1 MRALA
6 VAAVSIALLACSPGA
21 GVATP
26 GEPAEPIP
34 ARAFSDARPAPN
46 GSHLL
51 SAAQGAGRVVD
62 LTVHSA
68 AMARPVTV
76 AVLPAADPARP
87 APVLYLLNGI
97 DGGTDYGRWTEGSNW
112 LTKTDAAQFFSDK
125 QVTVV
130 TLMGGQGSFYAD
142 WLADDPVLGRQQWT
156 TFLTR
161 ELPPIVD
168 SAFNGT
174 GANAVA
180 GLSMASGAGFRL
192 ALAAPGLYRAIGSY
206 SGCIRTSDAR
216 GQAIVDVVVAARMGN
231 ARNMWGPPTHPAWA
245 ANDPYLHA
253 EQLRGITMYVSTGT
267 GLPGPL
273 DTLDAPGVGFNPIKL
288 VDQLLIGGALDA
300 VTLRCT
306 EQLRDR
312 FAELAIPATFDIR
325 PSGTHS
331 WGYWQQDLHNSW
343 SLFAAALGR

>member
-1 MRALA
+1 MRAIA
-6 VAAVSIALLACSPGA
+6 VAAVSIALLASAQGA

-34 ARAFSDARPAPN
+34 ARAFSAARPAPN
-46 GSHLL
+46 GSHLI
-51 SAAQGAGRVVD
+51 SAAQGKGRVVD

-76 AVLPAADPARP
+76 AVLPAADPSRP
-87 APVLYLLNGI
+87 APVLYLLNGV
-97 DGGTDYGRWTEGSNW
+97 DGGTDDGYWPRGSNW

-130 TLMGGQGSFYAD
+130 ILMGGQASFYAD
-142 WLADDPVLGRQQWT
+142 WLADDPALGRQRWT

-168 SAFNGT
+168 TAFSGT

-216 GQAIVDVVVAARMGN
+216 GQAMVQAVVAARLGN
-231 ARNMWGPPTHPAWA
+231 AVNLWGPPAHPAWA

-253 EQLRGITMYVSTGT
+253 GKLRGTTIYVSTSS

-273 DTLDAPGVGFNPIKL
+273 DTLGAPGIDFNPLEL
-288 VDQLLIGGALDA
+288 VDQLLIGGVLDA
-300 VTLRCT
+300 VTQRCT

-312 FAELAIPATFDIR
+312 FAELAIPATFDFR
-325 PSGTHS
+325 PAGTHS

-343 SLFAAALGR
+343 PLFAAALDA

>member
-1 MRALA
+1 MRAVA
-6 VAAVSIALLACSPGA
+6 VAVVSIALLVCSPGSGIA
-21 GVATP
+21 AP
-26 GEPAEPIP
+26 APEPLP
-34 ARAFSDARPAPN
+34 ARAFSSARPAPD
-46 GSHLL
+46 GSHLMA
-51 SAAQGAGRVVD
+51 AAQGAGRVVD
-62 LTVHSA
+62 LTVYSA
-68 AMARPVTV
+68 AMGLAVPV

-97 DGGTDYGRWTEGSNW
+97 DGGTDSDRWTDGSNW
-112 LTKTDAAQFFSDK
+112 LTKTDAAQYFLGK

-130 TLMGGQGSFYAD
+130 IPIGGQGSFYAD
-142 WLADDPVLGRQQWT
+142 WLTDDPVLGRQRWT

-168 SAFNGT
+168 TAFGGT

-192 ALAAPGLYRAIGSY
+192 ALAEPGLYRAIGSY
-206 SGCIRTSDAR
+206 SGCVRTSDPR
-216 GQAIVDVVVAARMGN
+216 GRALIETVVAVRRGN
-231 ARNMWGPPTHPAWA
+231 ALNMWGPPGDPAWA

-253 EQLRGITMYVSTGT
+253 ERLRGLTIYVSTGS

-273 DTLDAPGVGFNPIKL
+273 DAFGAPGVGSDPIKL
-288 VDQLLIGGALDA
+288 ADQVVLGGTLDA
-300 VTLRCT
+300 VALRCT

-312 FAELAIPATFDIR
+312 FAELAIPATFDVR
-325 PSGTHS
+325 PTGTHS

-343 SLFAAALGR
+343 PLFASALGE